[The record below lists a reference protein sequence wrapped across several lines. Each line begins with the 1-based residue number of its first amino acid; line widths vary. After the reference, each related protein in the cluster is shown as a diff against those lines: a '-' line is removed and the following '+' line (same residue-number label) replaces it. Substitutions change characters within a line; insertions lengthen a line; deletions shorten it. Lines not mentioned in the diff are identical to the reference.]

1 MIKSHKQLLPLLQRV
16 KDKIK
21 KSDTVKDM
29 CKEYGQDVDIVDL
42 VPMAFADLDVSAR
55 TDKGVIYFN
64 YSLLDTPEEIDS
76 YASHELTHFFQQA
89 FGDGP
94 TSGSTD
100 SEDYLD
106 NEFEQDGFQA
116 QTKYLSETRDDQT
129 AIDYVEKVLDHHD
142 VAPKDRKK
150 RKDELLS
157 IANQFFFKQAGTF
170 KVPKD
175 ILSIISNWVN
185 QVVAGWVKSFMPNMN
200 LSEDKLKEYLGKDI
214 SNIFKDRLLLNFE
227 ANKYSDK
234 TFNIETRRTLKIP
247 LKIFT
252 DPDFNISQDNIINFI
267 KQNKWGEYIYINL
280 YPNKTSGPFT
290 DAPNLEGQWND
301 VTQSVFLYVDAINI
315 DTVREFY
322 EQLEEVKETLY
333 HELQHVMQN
342 LLYQIIGSPIGF
354 PTRKIM
360 IQDDAKQYSS
370 IKTKYTDQFIQDDLD
385 PAEFQPKLN
394 DEIMSFN
401 RLYNGM
407 DKKLY
412 FKDYIDN
419 SRFFNNLK
427 KHDHLRWQK
436 AIKEFVKATETVT

>member
-1 MIKSHKQLLPLLQRV
+1 MKSHKQLLPLLQRV

-76 YASHELTHFFQQA
+76 YAAHELTHFFQQA

-94 TSGSTD
+94 TSGSND

-106 NEFEQDGFQA
+106 NEFEQEGFQA
-116 QTKYLSETRDDQT
+116 QTEYLSETRDDQA
-129 AIDYVEKVLDHHD
+129 AIDYVEKVLDHHN
-142 VAPKDRKK
+142 VEPKDRKK

-157 IANQFFFKQAGTF
+157 IAQQFFFKQSGTF
-170 KVPKD
+170 KVPED
-175 ILSIISNWVN
+175 VLSIISNWVN
-185 QVVAGWVKSFMPNMN
+185 QIVASWVKSFMPNMN
-200 LSEDKLKEYLGKDI
+200 FSEDKLKKYLESDFSDDMK
-214 SNIFKDRLLLNFE
+214 NRLALNFE

-234 TFNIETRRTLKIP
+234 TLSRETRRTLKIP

-252 DPDFNISQDNIINFI
+252 HPDFNISQEDIINTI
-267 KQNKWGEYIYINL
+267 KKNKWGDDIYINL
-280 YPNKTSGPFT
+280 YPNKTAGPF
-290 DAPNLEGQWND
+290 AQNPNLEGQWSD
-301 VTQSVFLYVDAINI
+301 RTQSVFLYVDVINI
-315 DTVREFY
+315 DTVQEFY
-322 EQLEEVKETLY
+322 EQLDEVKETLH
-333 HELQHVMQN
+333 HELQHIMQN
-342 LLYQIIGSPIGF
+342 LLSKIIGNSVGA

-360 IQDDAKQYSS
+360 TQDMAKQHPN
-370 IKTKYTDQFIQDDLD
+370 KYKDQIVQDDLD
-385 PAEFQPKLN
+385 PAEFQPKLT
-394 DEIMSFN
+394 DEIMAFN
-401 RLYNGM
+401 RMYNGL

-412 FKDYIDN
+412 FKDYISN